1 MSFFLVGGGVDD
13 DLGEVYDEFV
23 AEARSHAG
31 RQGQEGGRVA
41 VVVAGPARVSGDHA
55 DSLASLVSD
64 RWPQAELLPI
74 HLTGPGTCPPAGQK
88 QDVDASAG
96 GPSGESGEAAGPVPA
111 WQEDPGFT
119 LPDGLDALDGI
130 VVGGGPVP
138 SYIAGLGPAAESLSR
153 LVRGGAP
160 WLGFSAGA
168 MVTSVA
174 AIQGGWRL
182 AGRQIAPRDAAEG
195 FEELSIAEGL
205 GLVSVTSCAHNDA
218 LSADGLLISAV
229 DAGLLR
235 SAVAIDEGTCLRIQ
249 QGSGRATP
257 MGRGLVRWFTRD
269 RDAVSVRA
277 EHSATKEQPPAPT
290 PPRFEGLARVA
301 AAARAAHEKEATHDE
316 RSGSGKQEGTGTQ
329 GSTGNGKQTGRAEPA
344 SSPAAP
350 SAGDKPS
357 GDGET
362 GSGR

>member
-41 VVVAGPARVSGDHA
+41 VVVAGPAQVSGGHA
-55 DSLASLVSD
+55 DALASLVRD

-74 HLTGPGTCPPAGQK
+74 HLTGPGTCPPPA
-88 QDVDASAG
+88 QDTDASAAD
-96 GPSGESGEAAGPVPA
+96 PSGEAGEAAGPAPA

-119 LPDGLDALDGI
+119 LPGGLDALDGI
-130 VVGGGPVP
+130 IVGGGPVP
-138 SYIAGLGPAAESLSR
+138 SYLAGLGPGAESLSR

-182 AGRQIAPRDAAEG
+182 AGRQIAPRTAAEG

-205 GLVSVTSCAHNDA
+205 GLVSVTSCAHNDT
-218 LSADGLLISAV
+218 LSVDGLLISAV

-257 MGRGLVRWFTRD
+257 MGRGLVRWFTKD

-277 EHSATKEQPPAPT
+277 EHSSTKEQRPAPT

-301 AAARAAHEKEATHDE
+301 AAARAAHEKETAHDE
-316 RSGSGKQEGTGTQ
+316 RSGAGKQE
-329 GSTGNGKQTGRAEPA
+329 SRRKGKQSGQTDPA
-344 SSPAAP
+344 SSSGAP
-350 SAGDKPS
+350 SAEDKPS
-357 GDGET
+357 KNGEP
-362 GSGR
+362 GGGR